1 MIPLAIR
8 GIIAAAGRAKPSGI
22 GLIKPSK
29 LKELYMRGETL
40 PHSAGLTGM
49 QARVGRKQMFGP
61 GVQGRDVTTNR
72 GTASAYAQSAMG
84 RGVPIIRSKEIT
96 PSFRE
101 IATYDPYGHSFL
113 RYKSYPNHIKIDPTR
128 GQFPVDRGKSIMENI
143 KSALRYR
150 SDDYYSSLK
159 YNTAKELAQRNP
171 RYFPELQRFY
181 GIKDLIRKI
190 KDPKQREIL
199 RKLFFGDIS
208 NLRQGG
214 RV

>member
-8 GIIAAAGRAKPSGI
+8 GIIAAAKP
-22 GLIKPSK
+22 GLQKIKPSK
-29 LKELYMRGETL
+29 IKELYMRGETL
-40 PHSAGLTGM
+40 PHSAGRSGM
-49 QARVGRKQMFGP
+49 QSRVRGGAEMAGP
-61 GVQGRDVTTNR
+61 GLRGIDVTTNR
-72 GTASAYAQSAMG
+72 GTASSYAQSAMG

-101 IATYDPYGHSFL
+101 IATYDPYGNAFL
-113 RYKSYPNHIKIDPTR
+113 RFKEYPSHIKIPAR
-128 GQFPVDRGKSIMENI
+128 GQFPVDRGRSIMENI

-150 SDDYYSSLK
+150 SDDYYSALK
-159 YNTAKELAQRNP
+159 YNTAKELAERSP